1 MAAASQ
7 EDADAPKAEEA
18 PKKKFN
24 PWNQVCALA
33 HARVGRRQRE
43 VMVIVC
49 AAGESKLKKATEKK
63 TRIIDED
70 GLFAIIKASGP
81 PSAAASAGGAN
92 GGAAAA
98 NKPEPTLKKVAP
110 SPSKKVAPSP
120 SSSAPGPSA
129 HQHVKVCFHRPT
141 LTRAAHG
148 IGRGRSQGGGR
159 GHARPQGG
167 KGPWSYVHALARA
180 VQLEATPDACAHAH
194 THARTSRPQH
204 SGKASASDSEFNAI
218 RTEQRDA
225 HDANLAPSLWVDK
238 VSTPE
243 RETACARWQ
252 SLGVAGGCAL
262 VCVGIFWR
270 LHA

>member
-1 MAAASQ
+1 M
-7 EDADAPKAEEA
+7 
-18 PKKKFN
+18 
-24 PWNQVCALA
+24 
-33 HARVGRRQRE
+33 
-43 VMVIVC
+43 MVVVC

-81 PSAAASAGGAN
+81 PSAASSAGGAN

-98 NKPEPTLKKVAP
+98 NKPEPTLQKVAP

-129 HQHVKVCFHRPT
+129 HQPVKVSFHRPT
-141 LTRAAHG
+141 LRA
-148 IGRGRSQGGGR
+148 RGTPYRERTLTGEGGG
-159 GHARPQGG
+159 GMHAR
-167 KGPWSYVHALARA
+167 KGARALGLMSTPSLGLCSWRPRLMPARTPTHMHAHHGHSTQARRRHQTRSSTPSAKSSVTRTMLTSPRASGSTRCLRQSERLRALA
-180 VQLEATPDACAHAH
+180 P
-194 THARTSRPQH
+194 
-204 SGKASASDSEFNAI
+204 
-218 RTEQRDA
+218 
-225 HDANLAPSLWVDK
+225 
-238 VSTPE
+238 
-243 RETACARWQ
+243 ARWQ